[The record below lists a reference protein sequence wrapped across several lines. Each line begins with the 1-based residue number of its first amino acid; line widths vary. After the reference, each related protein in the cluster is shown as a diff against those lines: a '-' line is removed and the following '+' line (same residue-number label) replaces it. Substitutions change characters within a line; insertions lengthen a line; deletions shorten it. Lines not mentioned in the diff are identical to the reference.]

1 MSNLLF
7 SILTIPI
14 LLLNNLLSYAPFSEL
29 ASSKAK
35 RLIWLCYALLCA
47 FSLTLTYVFSVRAGI
62 TIGYAKMLVFL
73 MVPLSA
79 AVHILILRGHLHA
92 HIFSIGLATLF
103 NYLVA
108 SLAVY
113 FTFHFYGWDTVESC
127 VCVEILTTI
136 FSALFF
142 FPIRRFIRNTVR
154 PFLSL
159 DNASYWRSVWLIP
172 ATMLLSCYFSLPGNR
187 HMLYISQIVS
197 RVCIVVAVFLVCR
210 IIADDYRHFQEKQAM
225 TEQLNQQKVYYSAMV
240 LDIENMRRQRHDIK
254 HYFAAIQYYI
264 DTNDTEGLQK
274 YCSELLDRVESDT
287 PLPYSGNS
295 AADGVLYHYSQQCEA
310 NQIRFQY
317 LGSIRSSGIADTDLC
332 VLLGNALDNAFN
344 GCLTIS
350 ENRFIQITTQSE
362 KQLLSILVQNS
373 FDCVVEEGKGGILSR
388 KRNARE
394 GVGLSSMRVICQSYN
409 GTMSVDWDG
418 TTFRVCMLLPL
429 T

>member
-47 FSLTLTYVFSVRAGI
+47 FSLTLNHVFSVRADI

-197 RVCIVVAVFLVCR
+197 R
-210 IIADDYRHFQEKQAM
+210 HFQEKQAM

-317 LGSIRSSGIADTDLC
+317 LSSIRSSGIADTDLC

-373 FDCVVEEGKGGILSR
+373 FDGVVEEGKGGILSR

>member
-113 FTFHFYGWDTVESC
+113 FTFHFYGWDTVEAY

-373 FDCVVEEGKGGILSR
+373 FDGVVEEGKGGILSR

>member
-29 ASSKAK
+29 ASAQKK
-35 RLIWLCYALLCA
+35 RMLRLCYALLCA
-47 FSLTLTYVFSVRAGI
+47 FLLILNHLFAVHTGI

-73 MVPLSA
+73 MVSLSA
-79 AVHILILRGHLHA
+79 AVHILLLWGHLHA
-92 HIFSIGLATLF
+92 HIFSVGLATLF

-127 VCVEILTTI
+127 VCVEILTTT

-142 FPIRRFIRNTVR
+142 FPIRRFIRHTVR

-159 DNASYWRSVWLIP
+159 ENASYWRSVWLIP

-187 HMLYISQIVS
+187 HMLYFSQIVS
-197 RVCIVVAVFLVCR
+197 RFCIVVAVFLVCR
-210 IIADDYRHFQEKQAM
+210 ILADDYQHFLEKQAM
-225 TEQLNQQKVYYSAMV
+225 TEQLNQQKVFYSAMV
-240 LDIENMRRQRHDIK
+240 LDIENVRRQRHDIK

-264 DTNDTEGLQK
+264 DTNDTKGLQK

-310 NQIRFQY
+310 NQIQFQY
-317 LGSIRSSGIADTDLC
+317 LGSIRSSGISDTDLC

-344 GCLTIS
+344 GCLTIP
-350 ENRFIQITTQSE
+350 EHRFIQITTQSE

-373 FDCVVEEGKGGILSR
+373 FDGVVEEGKGGILSR
-388 KRNARE
+388 KRNAQA
-394 GVGLSSMRVICQSYN
+394 GVGLSSMRVICQSYK
-409 GTMSVDWDG
+409 GTMSVDWDE